1 MSHVS
6 LYNIEREYVYTV
18 NILITLCFIF
28 IFTVSIIIRYCMKK
42 LEYIDEKLQKNLNI
56 TSYSEKSFVIRGDT
70 KIYKEKI
77 KELGGKWNRN
87 LKGGPGWIFSNN
99 KRTIIDN
106 WII

>member
-1 MSHVS
+1 
-6 LYNIEREYVYTV
+6 
-18 NILITLCFIF
+18 
-28 IFTVSIIIRYCMKK
+28 MKK
-42 LEYIDEKLQKNLNI
+42 LKIINFKEYIDEKLQKNLNI

-70 KIYKEKI
+70 KLYKEKI

-99 KRTIIDN
+99 KRPIVDN

>member
-1 MSHVS
+1 
-6 LYNIEREYVYTV
+6 
-18 NILITLCFIF
+18 
-28 IFTVSIIIRYCMKK
+28 MKK
-42 LEYIDEKLQKNLNI
+42 LKIVNFKEYTDEKPQKNIDI

-70 KIYKEKI
+70 KIHKEKI

-99 KRTIIDN
+99 KKTVVDN